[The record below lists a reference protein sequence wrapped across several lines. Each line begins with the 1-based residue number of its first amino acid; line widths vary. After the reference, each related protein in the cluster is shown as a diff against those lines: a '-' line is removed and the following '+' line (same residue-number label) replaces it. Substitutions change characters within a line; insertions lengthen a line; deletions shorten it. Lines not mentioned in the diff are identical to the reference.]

1 VGEAPGRPDGGE
13 PPFGTQQRIR
23 VRAIWAVA
31 LFAASVPPA
40 IIGMGIVATGSDEA
54 NVAMPMGFGFFAIG
68 LLMALWA
75 AFPTL
80 RYWDALPPTV
90 RWIGALPLLTIS
102 LFFTVALIAAIV

>member
-1 VGEAPGRPDGGE
+1 MGEAPGRPGRE

-40 IIGMGIVATGSDEA
+40 IVGSGITVTGSDEA
-54 NVAMPMGFGFFAIG
+54 NVALPMAFGFWLFG
-68 LLMALWA
+68 LLFALWA

-80 RYWDALPPTV
+80 RYWEGLPSPI
-90 RWIGALPLLTIS
+90 RWLGALPLVCVS
-102 LFFTVALIAAIV
+102 LFLSTAILAAAFR

>member
-1 VGEAPGRPDGGE
+1 VPNADGGE
-13 PPFGTQQRIR
+13 APFGTQQRIR

-40 IIGMGIVATGSDEA
+40 VIGTGIVATGSDET

-80 RYWDALPPTV
+80 RYWDVLPSTI
-90 RWIGALPLLTIS
+90 RWMGALPLLTIS
-102 LFFTVALIAAIV
+102 LFFTIALIAVIV